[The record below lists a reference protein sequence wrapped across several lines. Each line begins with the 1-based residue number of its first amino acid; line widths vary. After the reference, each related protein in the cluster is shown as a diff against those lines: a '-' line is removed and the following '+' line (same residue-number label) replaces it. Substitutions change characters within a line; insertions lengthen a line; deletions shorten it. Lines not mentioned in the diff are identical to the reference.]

1 MSQNKPLPMPIVG
14 IINSWEEDGD
24 QNLLHMMDD
33 YRASSALNFR
43 KTNCTGSDMWRR
55 TSKIGFKRQSP
66 MAMQRPI
73 GEITDFCN
81 TSIILKE
88 NTKDHL
94 VSPLQPMERSAT
106 SHQKQ
111 AMKLKSQVL
120 TMDKE

>member
-43 KTNCTGSDMWRR
+43 KTNGTGSDIWRR
-55 TSKIGFKRQSP
+55 TSTKNGFKRQSP
-66 MAMQRPI
+66 MANQRPI

-88 NTKDHL
+88 NTKENML
-94 VSPLQPMERSAT
+94 SPLKPMERSNT
-106 SHQKQ
+106 SHQK
-111 AMKLKSQVL
+111 
-120 TMDKE
+120 